1 MLHSEVFV
9 VKFVVSGK
17 VLTNILNS
25 MWIGVGEPFHR
36 NSVVEE
42 VHDDVMSSEIRCQC
56 FLHANARN
64 GDCLYVWAQEVP
76 WTITTLM
83 FLDSCNIRGRYGHQ
97 VCKLAS
103 HDGSRPSS

>member
-1 MLHSEVFV
+1 MLHSKVFV
-9 VKFVVSGK
+9 VEFVVSGK

-25 MWIGVGEPFHR
+25 MWIGIGEPFHQD
-36 NSVVEE
+36 SVVEE
-42 VHDDVMSSEIRCQC
+42 VHDDVMSSEIRRQR
-56 FLHANARN
+56 FLHTNVRN

-83 FLDSCNIRGRYGHQ
+83 FLNSHNICSRYSCQ